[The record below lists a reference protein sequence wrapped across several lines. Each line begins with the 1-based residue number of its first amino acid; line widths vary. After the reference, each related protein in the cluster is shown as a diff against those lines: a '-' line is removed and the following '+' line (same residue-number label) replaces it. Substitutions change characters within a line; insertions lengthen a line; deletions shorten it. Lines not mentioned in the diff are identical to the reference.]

1 MSKKN
6 SSSKKSAHA
15 HTYARRNTGQNG
27 GRNVPQNGTDSQVS
41 ANPQGRRRRYHRRA
55 TILHAFTFITCFT
68 LFIFFSFRIA
78 NQPLIEMQP
87 IGAEGWIQVTD
98 PATGTSEKKEFSV
111 SQGAACELA
120 QLIDATESTFT
131 TEKLQKYG
139 EICFAF
145 VRTKKVRTYFI
156 SQNGIRDSKGLKRH
170 KDIAFETVK
179 QIVLEEKA
187 EK

>member
-6 SSSKKSAHA
+6 SSSKKAA
-15 HTYARRNTGQNG
+15 NARANVRRNAGQNG
-27 GRNVPQNGTDSQVS
+27 SRNVSQNGNSQV
-41 ANPQGRRRRYHRRA
+41 AADPQGRRRRYHRRA
-55 TILHAFTFITCFT
+55 TVLHAFTFITCFT

-98 PATGTSEKKEFSV
+98 PATGASEKKEFSV

-120 QLIDATESTFT
+120 QLIDSTESTFT

-139 EICFAF
+139 EIRFAF
-145 VRTKKVRTYFI
+145 MRSRNVRTYFI

-170 KDIAFETVK
+170 KEIAFETVK